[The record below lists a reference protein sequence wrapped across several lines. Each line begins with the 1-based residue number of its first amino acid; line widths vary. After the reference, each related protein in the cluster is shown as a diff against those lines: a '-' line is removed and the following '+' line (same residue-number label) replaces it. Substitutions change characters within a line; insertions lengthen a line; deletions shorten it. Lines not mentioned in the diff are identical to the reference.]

1 MNRISSR
8 SNFLKD
14 FDLKSFGSS
23 LLRHVPPP
31 TSRNLWLSIS
41 ALVALQSLIVFTNTQ
56 ITGNAITALIVW
68 GGALICIEDLID
80 DLRPNPS
87 KASLVLGGIVVL
99 YTLYRTSQVNGSD
112 SLLYL
117 LVPIA
122 GLGLILL
129 ASPFSNLWRYR
140 DALLTLSLLPLFLI
154 VQVLVATYVTNDLS
168 VMTARFVILWL
179 GLLGI
184 SPTRLEGNTVFVN
197 GGAVQVM
204 HECNG
209 LEMIMQMFITAVI
222 FLLAFPLRSRLG
234 RFAIIILAPMI
245 GFIVNSLR
253 IALLAVFTSLNSDTG
268 RSLFDFFHEQAGSL
282 IFSGIAVFILGYLY
296 LAILNRE
303 LPPIL
308 DEDV

>member
-1 MNRISSR
+1 MKNIPSISSIK
-8 SNFLKD
+8 SLNY
-14 FDLKSFGSS
+14 KSFFSS
-23 LLRHVPPP
+23 LQDYLPPP
-31 TSRNLWLSIS
+31 TTRNLWLSIA

-68 GGALICIEDLID
+68 GGALICIEDLIE

-87 KASLVLGGIVVL
+87 RLSLALGGII
-99 YTLYRTSQVNGSD
+99 TLYSLYRISQVNGSD

-117 LVPIA
+117 LVPVA

-129 ASPFSNLWRYR
+129 ASPFRTLWRYR
-140 DALLTLSLLPLFLI
+140 DALFTLCLLPLFLF
-154 VQVLVATYVTNDLS
+154 VQILVSNYVTNDLS
-168 VMTARFVILWL
+168 VLTAKFVMFWL
-179 GLLGI
+179 GILGI
-184 SPTRLEGNTVFVN
+184 SPTRLDGNTVFVN

-234 RFAIIILAPMI
+234 RLAVILLSPII
-245 GFIVNSLR
+245 GFVVNSAR
-253 IALLAVFTSLNSDTG
+253 IALLAIFTSLNSESG
-268 RSLFDFFHEQAGSL
+268 KSLFDFFHEQAGSL
-282 IFSGIAVFILGYLY
+282 IFSGIAVFLLGYLY

-303 LPPIL
+303 LPPL
-308 DEDV
+308 REEQP